1 MYIVLFNIEGII
13 YLMFFML
20 CIFLDN
26 VNFCGD
32 ILILVFFVFR
42 LFEVLLVFMEIS
54 FMEKGIGIFG

>member
-20 CIFLDN
+20 WIFLDN

-54 FMEKGIGIFG
+54 FMENGIGIFG

>member
-20 CIFLDN
+20 CMFLDK

-54 FMEKGIGIFG
+54 FMENGIGIFG